1 MSTEETKK
9 PTKTTSSRKAEANRR
24 NAQHSTGPKTDEGKA
39 RSSKNSITHGI
50 FVTKFL
56 DGATPETVAE
66 IEELAEGLREYY
78 KPESIVEEILLQRIV
93 VETARY
99 GRVLVLEQPEPGA
112 TRPYLLHCLDK
123 TMRYTT
129 STSRALSHAIK
140 DLETIQAARKA
151 REESSALADAE
162 PAKFP
167 AELNEGQP
175 EKQGENDASSDS
187 RAFEDPEDGVGKVE
201 AA

>member
-1 MSTEETKK
+1 MSTEETTK
-9 PTKTTSSRKAEANRR
+9 PTKTTSPRKIEANRR

-39 RSSKNSITHGI
+39 RSSQNSMTHGI

-56 DGATPETVAE
+56 NGATPETVAE
-66 IEELAEGLREYY
+66 IEELAAGLRDYY
-78 KPESIVEEILLQRIV
+78 KPQSIVEEILLQKIA

-99 GRVLVLEQPEPGA
+99 GRVLALEQPEPGA
-112 TRPYLLHCLDK
+112 TRAYLLHCLDK

-175 EKQGENDASSDS
+175 EKQGENDS